1 MYNLVQQRSRVYLC
15 KYRIF
20 RFLFVQFVTFE
31 CSQPASAPIV
41 EVGEEKEA
49 NLKDGLYKLLLTKW

>member
-1 MYNLVQQRSRVYLC
+1 MSICAN
-15 KYRIF
+15 IEF

-41 EVGEEKEA
+41 EVGEEKEQA
-49 NLKDGLYKLLLTKW
+49 NLKDGFYKLLLTKW